1 MKALK
6 ELGKKLLF
14 LPLPLAL
21 PVVALGA
28 GLLVYVFISGQEHT
42 PLVYAAYLLSSY
54 ALVIACACVP
64 QLIRLVRQIKLVNRL
79 LSDYAF
85 RTHTMLR
92 FGLLLNLGFAVF
104 KFAAGVVYSS
114 YWLIALG
121 VYYAILATMRFFLL
135 RRLGAL
141 RACASDLLAQYRS
154 YRVTGVMMLMLN
166 VVMTAIIFQ
175 VVRDNQTYS
184 YPGTLIYAFA
194 AYAFYKI
201 ITAALNLF
209 RRRGQ
214 DEPLF
219 AAVRFLSL
227 TVAMMSIFSM
237 QTALLSTFGSEEL
250 QFRLRANTASG
261 AVLCVGNL
269 PNRKPMVFGSAPAEL
284 MGYALKCELTKEPPP
299 ALICIRS

>member
-1 MKALK
+1 MKTLRDF
-6 ELGKKLLF
+6 GKKLLF
-14 LPLPLAL
+14 PPLPLAL

-42 PLVYAAYLLSSY
+42 PLGYAAYLLSAY

-64 QLIRLVRQIKLVNRL
+64 ELIRLSKRARQNEHVDRFLT
-79 LSDYAF
+79 DYAF
-85 RTHTMLR
+85 RTHATLGL
-92 FGLLLNLGFAVF
+92 GLLLNLAFAVF
-104 KFAAGVVYSS
+104 KLFAGIIYGS

-121 VYYAILATMRFFLL
+121 VYYAILAMMRFFLL
-135 RRLGAL
+135 RRLGGL
-141 RACASDLLAQYRS
+141 KPSASDLLAQYRT
-154 YRVTGVMMLMLN
+154 YRVTGVMMFVLN

-175 VVRDNQTYS
+175 VVRDNRTYS

-261 AVLCVGNL
+261 AVLCAGSLLIAVTMVVRSTRAI
-269 PNRKPMVFGSAPAEL
+269 RKLENS
-284 MGYALKCELTKEPPP
+284 
-299 ALICIRS
+299 